1 MNAGIIDPYEARRLI
16 DSGEYTTT
24 SYAKEVGVSK
34 QAVHQA
40 LKKIGY
46 RHPLTIARDYI
57 PWSDMPPGAKSAT
70 PYQRLVQHLE
80 FTAAG
85 EKYMSEGVL
94 KRLRNWYEN
103 TLEKFSVVVE
113 YDPEQYPV
121 PGQQFGHWR
130 YVPRE
135 PRDGDLILR
144 QNEHTKLT
152 PAQKVLFRMPE
163 RFPNTPS

>member
-1 MNAGIIDPYEARRLI
+1 MLERKDLIMNAEIIDTYEARRLI

-24 SYAKEVGVSK
+24 SYAKEAGVSK

-85 EKYMSEGVL
+85 ANYMSEGAL
-94 KRLRNWYEN
+94 KRLCNRYEN
-103 TLEKFSVVVE
+103 TLEKFLVVVE
-113 YDPEQYPV
+113 YDPEPYPV
-121 PGQQFGHWR
+121 PGQQFGHW
-130 YVPRE
+130 E
-135 PRDGDLILR
+135 I
-144 QNEHTKLT
+144 
-152 PAQKVLFRMPE
+152 
-163 RFPNTPS
+163 